1 MSASPTSAA
10 ETTGGRWEAR
20 MSPFTATDLT
30 VIGTVLLIKVLVL
43 AFGAVAYEVIVNV
56 RIHSIL
62 ELLDVWNRWDGPH
75 YLDIARHGYRA
86 TGENRLIL
94 VFYPLY
100 PWLVR
105 LFAVFIRNTLVSAF
119 VVSTLAS
126 LAAAVALVRLAAID
140 YSQDLAL
147 GAVWFLFIFPTS
159 YFLHTDY
166 TEGLFLALV
175 ITSFLAARR
184 DRWFSASVLGAFAAL
199 THPNGILLL
208 PALGADAVCRFR
220 RTRRFEVRWLW
231 LGVMPVG
238 FAVYVFLN
246 YHVTGDPLAFMSIEK
261 GHWFHSLVTPWRGIL
276 ETVNVALT
284 YNPRDA
290 QIIGVQVFLYLGIGF
305 LGMLACARLMPASY
319 TVWMAANWLLF
330 ASQSWDLSTPR
341 YMLAMF
347 PLFILIA
354 MLARNRYW
362 NAAITVW
369 SLLSMGFFVTLFA
382 AGRWTF

>member
-1 MSASPTSAA
+1 MSASPTPA
-10 ETTGGRWEAR
+10 EETEGRLSGAR
-20 MSPFTATDLT
+20 MPGLIATDLS
-30 VIGTVLLIKVLVL
+30 VIATVLLIKLLVL
-43 AFGAVAYEVIVNV
+43 ALGAVAFEVIVNV

-86 TGENRLIL
+86 TGENGFML

-105 LFAVFIRNTLVSAF
+105 LLALFIRNTLVSAF
-119 VVSTLAS
+119 VVSALAS
-126 LAAAVALVRLAAID
+126 LAAAVALARLAAID

-166 TEGLFLALV
+166 TESLFLALV
-175 ITSFLAARR
+175 VTSFLAARR
-184 DRWFSASVLGAFAAL
+184 DRWFSAGVLGALATL

-208 PALGADAVCRFR
+208 PALGTDALCRLW
-220 RTRRFEVRWLW
+220 RTRRFDARWLW
-231 LGVMPVG
+231 LCVTPAGL
-238 FAVYVFLN
+238 AAYLFLN
-246 YHVTGDPLAFMSIEK
+246 YHVTGNPLAFMSIEK

-276 ETVNVALT
+276 ETVNVALA

-290 QIIGVQVFLYLGIGF
+290 QMIGVQVFFYLGIGL
-305 LGMLACARLMPASY
+305 LGTIACAVLMPTSY

-369 SLLSMGFFVTLFA
+369 SLLSMGFFASLFA